1 MSIPEMAKQREA
13 KLATIRRLEADQRR
27 AASQLAVAK
36 ASVASYQAKR
46 DKAKAEVGKAEAGV
60 TAARVALDRVTDLVE
75 QQAVAERLQH
85 EAQKEYAA
93 AAAERTATEAE
104 VSSAEAEL
112 TLTGAQSDAAQADL
126 DVAKATTDVARREL
140 DELNELIKYAQ
151 LSAPFDGVVTQR
163 TVDPGDLVR
172 NTQTGSSKD
181 GAPLFVIT
189 KLDKVRIRVPVPER
203 DTPLVSVGDAAK
215 ITLQA
220 LPGEVFE
227 GEISRVA
234 GVLDE
239 QTRTMLVEID
249 LPNPD
254 GRLRPGMFGQATITL
269 APPGD
274 TLTLPASAVR
284 YDEQGNSYVYV
295 VNTANQIAIAEI
307 QTGLDNGEH
316 IEITAGLNGNER
328 VVGPLLR
335 RLKAGQKVKV
345 EG

>member
-1 MSIPEMAKQREA
+1 MSVPEMAKQREA
-13 KLATIRRLEADQRR
+13 KLATIRRMEADERR

-36 ASVASYQAKR
+36 ARVASHQAKR
-46 DKAKAEVGKAEAGV
+46 DKAKAEVGKAEAGL
-60 TAARVALDRVTDLVE
+60 TAARVALNRATDLVQ
-75 QQAVAERLQH
+75 QQAVADRFQH
-85 EAQKEYAA
+85 EAQQKYAA
-93 AAAERTATEAE
+93 AAAERAAAEAA
-104 VSSAEAEL
+104 VRSAEAEL
-112 TLTGAQSDAAQADL
+112 LLTGAQSNAAQADL

-140 DELNELIKYAQ
+140 DELDELIKYAQ
-151 LSAPFDGVVTQR
+151 LTAPFDGVVTQR

-172 NTQTGSSKD
+172 NTQTGSSQ
-181 GAPLFVIT
+181 GGPPLFVIT

-203 DTPLVSVGDAAK
+203 DTPLATVGDAAK

-227 GEISRVA
+227 GEIARIA
-234 GVLDE
+234 GVLDPL
-239 QTRTMLVEID
+239 TRTMLVEID

-274 TLTLPASAVR
+274 TWTLPANAIH

-295 VNTANQIAIAEI
+295 VNASNQVTIAEV
-307 QTGLDNGEH
+307 QTGLDNGEQ

-328 VVGPLLR
+328 IVGPLLR